1 MKKGLT
7 YLLVAG
13 AMTVSLAA
21 VSFAMKDEM
30 KGDMKGD
37 MKGAMKGDMKGA
49 MKGHIKGDITKIEG
63 DMVTVKDAEGKE
75 HMLHVDAKATKKEGE
90 IKVGAH
96 VEADADKSGHAKS
109 IKVEAEMSK
118 SDAH

>member
-7 YLLVAG
+7 YLLIAG
-13 AMTVSLAA
+13 VMTISLATVS
-21 VSFAMKDEM
+21 F
-30 KGDMKGD
+30 
-37 MKGAMKGDMKGA
+37 A
-49 MKGHIKGDITKIEG
+49 MKGHIKGEVTKIEG
-63 DMVTVKDAEGKE
+63 DMVTVKDATGKE